1 MRLTPLKK
9 LFNDTGLRWLWLTLL
24 CLIIDQVSK
33 QWVAGTFDYRET
45 LSVLPFFN
53 LTYVHNPGAA
63 FSFLADQGGWQRW
76 FFTAIAA
83 IASIV
88 FLVWMAKTPK
98 QQRLLSIAFALIL
111 SGAVGNLIDRVL
123 FGYVIDFLDFHW
135 AGFHFA
141 AFNIADSVI
150 FIGAA
155 LMIFESFTNKED
167 NQEANK
173 DANLKANIESQNESD
188 DEEQKNKTNK
198 VKS

>member
-1 MRLTPLKK
+1 LKK
-9 LFNDTGLRWLWLTLL
+9 LFSDTGLRWLWLTLL
-24 CLIIDQVSK
+24 CLIIDQVTK
-33 QWVAGTFDYRET
+33 HWVAGTFDYRET

-76 FFTAIAA
+76 FFTAIAT

-98 QQRLLSIAFALIL
+98 KQRLLGIAFALIL
-111 SGAVGNLIDRVL
+111 SGAMGNLIDRAL

-141 AFNIADSVI
+141 AFNIADSAI

-155 LMIFESFTNKED
+155 LMIFESLINKETND
-167 NQEANK
+167 EC
-173 DANLKANIESQNESD
+173 SD
-188 DEEQKNKTNK
+188 DSKSDNKK
-198 VKS
+198 

>member
-1 MRLTPLKK
+1 LKK
-9 LFNDTGLRWLWLTLL
+9 LFSETGLRWLWLTLL
-24 CLIIDQVSK
+24 CLLVDQVTK
-33 QWVAGTFDYRET
+33 HWVAGTFDYKET
-45 LSVLPFFN
+45 LVVFPFFN
-53 LTYVHNPGAA
+53 LFYIHNTGAA

-76 FFTAIAA
+76 FFTAIAS

-111 SGAVGNLIDRVL
+111 SGAVGNLIDRAL

-135 AGFHFA
+135 AGYHFA

-155 LMIFESFTNKED
+155 LMIFESFTNQES
-167 NQEANK
+167 NQEANQEASV
-173 DANLKANIESQNESD
+173 DENSD
-188 DEEQKNKTNK
+188 TKKQKNETNK
-198 VKS
+198 VESE

>member
-1 MRLTPLKK
+1 M
-9 LFNDTGLRWLWLTLL
+9 WLTLIF
-24 CLIIDQVSK
+24 LIIDQVTK
-33 QWVAGTFDYRET
+33 HWVAGTFDYKET
-45 LSVLPFFN
+45 LYVFPFFN
-53 LTYVHNPGAA
+53 LFYIHNEGAA

-76 FFTAIAA
+76 FFTAIAS

-111 SGAVGNLIDRVL
+111 SGAVGNLIDRAL

-135 AGFHFA
+135 AGYHFA

-155 LMIFESFTNKED
+155 LMILESFTNKEA
-167 NQEANK
+167 NQDTAQESNK
-173 DANLKANIESQNESD
+173 ESNADESAD
-188 DEEQKNKTNK
+188 TTKQKKETNK
-198 VKS
+198 AEG